1 MQCHH
6 FDAGECRSCTLL
18 AIPRQQQLADGQ
30 ARVQELLAP
39 YVTTV
44 DPADE
49 PAEHAAHADMNASGG
64 SGVWLEPVVGP
75 EAGFRSRGK
84 MAVAGTAAAP
94 VLGLP
99 GQPNTA
105 DLSDCPLYPPGVEA
119 VLLGVRALIRRAQ
132 VPPYDVARRRGEIK
146 NVLITASPD
155 GEHQV
160 RLVLRSEKALPRIR
174 EHLPRLLE
182 AHPSVVGVSANIHP
196 AHTTAVEG
204 EVEIP
209 LAGSST
215 IAVRTGDVTLQARP
229 QSFLQTNTEVAG
241 QLYRQAAAWI
251 AGSSPTTVWDLYCG
265 LGGFA
270 LHVAKALPTAQ
281 VTGVESSAQAIEGAR
296 EAAAAE
302 GLDVRFLAEDATA
315 WARRQSTP
323 EGARA
328 TGGSAAS
335 VSGSPAGAPVVTS
348 PDVAIVNPP
357 RRGIGADL
365 ADWLETSPVPEVV
378 YSSCNPAT
386 LATDL
391 AAMPSLRIV
400 AARYVDMFPHTEHAE
415 VIVHLRRTHPLPA
428 QQTPMEAPM
437 LATPDSQLTD
447 VTRKVERSDRITG
460 AGATPDAAPGPGT
473 ATAGGWVVSLA
484 QDVTA
489 SPEDV
494 WAALTDPARIALY
507 FGEVTGELR
516 EGGEYSIPMMG
527 SSGPVLRVVQ
537 PELIALGWGGE
548 GSASRLELRIAPS
561 ADGTGSRFELRHLV
575 PADEQWDTFG
585 PAATGCGWDGALL
598 GLARHLQQPATAW
611 TTEMAGF
618 ETSTEGREFVTATS
632 ELWQQAH
639 LAAGADPQHAHEVA
653 ARTAAF
659 YRGEDPGAPAVGDD
673 PSPASDGISTDRIST
688 DRISTGPEGSRE

>member
-1 MQCHH
+1 M
-6 FDAGECRSCTLL
+6 RL
-18 AIPRQQQLADGQ
+18 R
-30 ARVQELLAP
+30 ELLAP
-39 YVTTV
+39 FTHTAV
-44 DPADE
+44 DDPWA
-49 PAEHAAHADMNASGG
+49 PPI
-64 SGVWLEPVVGP
+64 LGP
-75 EAGFRSRGK
+75 EAGFRARGK

-160 RLVLRSEKALPRIR
+160 RLVLRSQSALDRIR

-182 AHPSVVGVSANIHP
+182 AHPSIIGVSANIHP

-204 EVEIP
+204 SVEIP

-251 AGSSPTTVWDLYCG
+251 AGADARAAESASRAAQLTTADGQGSQDTARPLRVWDLYCG

-270 LHVAKALPTAQ
+270 LHMAKALPSAQ
-281 VTGVESSAQAIEGAR
+281 VTGVEASAQAIEGAR
-296 EAAAAE
+296 EAARAE
-302 GLDVRFLAEDATA
+302 GLDVRFLAGDATA
-315 WARRQSTP
+315 WARRES
-323 EGARA
+323 GA
-328 TGGSAAS
+328 SH
-335 VSGSPAGAPVVTS
+335 
-348 PDVAIVNPP
+348 PDVVIVNPP

-365 ADWLETSPVPEVV
+365 SDWLEHSGVPEVV

-391 AAMPSLRIV
+391 AAMPSLRILAV
-400 AARYVDMFPHTEHAE
+400 RYVDMFPHTEHAE
-415 VIVHLRRTHPLPA
+415 VIVHLGRTDPLHPKE
-428 QQTPMEAPM
+428 TPM
-437 LATPDSQLTD
+437 LATPDSQLSD
-447 VTRKVERSDRITG
+447 VTRTVERAVTAET
-460 AGATPDAAPGPGT
+460 AGPAGT
-473 ATAGGWVVSLA
+473 AEAAGYVVSLA
-484 QDVTA
+484 QTFAA
-489 SPEDV
+489 SPEEV

-507 FGEVTGELR
+507 FGEVTSDLR

-527 SSGPVLRVVQ
+527 ADGPVLRVVK
-537 PELIALGWGGE
+537 PELIDLGWGPE
-548 GSASRLELRIAPS
+548 GSTARLELLIAPS
-561 ADGTGSRFELRHLV
+561 ADGTGSCFELRHHV
-575 PADEQWDTFG
+575 PADEHWDTFG

-598 GLARHLQQPATAW
+598 GLARHLQQPKTAW

-618 ETSTEGREFVTATS
+618 ETSAEGRAFDTATS
-632 ELWQQAH
+632 ELWQEAH
-639 LAAGADPQHAHEVA
+639 LAVGADPEHAHEVA
-653 ARTAAF
+653 TRTAAF
-659 YRGEDPGAPAVGDD
+659 YRGEDPA
-673 PSPASDGISTDRIST
+673 
-688 DRISTGPEGSRE
+688 

>member
-30 ARVQELLAP
+30 ARVQELLTP

-49 PAEHAAHADMNASGG
+49 PAEHAVGADTNAPGRA
-64 SGVWLEPVVGP
+64 GVWLEPILGP

-105 DLSDCPLYPPGVEA
+105 DLSDCPLYPPGVDA

-160 RLVLRSEKALPRIR
+160 RLVLRSQSALDRIR

-182 AHPSVVGVSANIHP
+182 AHPSIIGVSANIHP

-204 EVEIP
+204 SVEIP

-251 AGSSPTTVWDLYCG
+251 AGADARAAESASRAAESASRAAQRTTADGQCIQDTARPLRIWDLYCG

-270 LHVAKALPTAQ
+270 LHMATALPSAQ
-281 VTGVESSAQAIEGAR
+281 FTGVEASAQAIEGAR
-296 EAAAAE
+296 EAARAE
-302 GLDVRFLAEDATA
+302 GLDVRFLAGDATA
-315 WARRQSTP
+315 WARRES
-323 EGARA
+323 GA
-328 TGGSAAS
+328 SH
-335 VSGSPAGAPVVTS
+335 
-348 PDVAIVNPP
+348 PDVVIVNPP

-365 ADWLETSPVPEVV
+365 SDWLEHSGVPEVV

-391 AAMPSLRIV
+391 AAMPSLRIL

-415 VIVHLRRTHPLPA
+415 VIVHLRRTDPLHPKE
-428 QQTPMEAPM
+428 TPM
-437 LATPDSQLTD
+437 LATPDSQLSD
-447 VTRKVERSDRITG
+447 VTRTVERAVTAET
-460 AGATPDAAPGPGT
+460 AGPAGT
-473 ATAGGWVVSLA
+473 AEAAGYVVSLA
-484 QDVTA
+484 QTFAA
-489 SPEDV
+489 SPEEV

-507 FGEVTGELR
+507 FGEVTGDLR

-527 SSGPVLRVVQ
+527 ADGPVLRVVK
-537 PELIALGWGGE
+537 PELIDLGWGPE
-548 GSASRLELRIAPS
+548 GSTARLELLIAPS
-561 ADGTGSRFELRHLV
+561 ADGTGSRFELRHHV
-575 PADEQWDTFG
+575 PADEHWDTFG

-598 GLARHLQQPATAW
+598 GLARHLQQPKTAW

-618 ETSTEGREFVTATS
+618 ETSAEGRAFDTATS
-632 ELWQQAH
+632 ELWQEAH
-639 LAAGADPQHAHEVA
+639 LAVGADPEHAHEVA
-653 ARTAAF
+653 TRTAAF
-659 YRGEDPGAPAVGDD
+659 YRGEDPA
-673 PSPASDGISTDRIST
+673 
-688 DRISTGPEGSRE
+688 